1 MAMNDLEALAEVF
14 DRDDN
19 EIRVPEALAN
29 RAMMPLQRMLAFAET
44 LKP

>member
-1 MAMNDLEALAEVF
+1 MNDLEAMAAVF

-19 EIRVPEALAN
+19 EVKVPTDLAQ
-29 RAMMPLQRMLAFAET
+29 RAMQPLERMLAFAET